1 MCSAQLL
8 QKWTIIQQN
17 PYSHFRKIRS
27 LRHTGG
33 GEHEESATDLDSS
46 QRKREHLVACHLKSV
61 ITHFILDENQES
73 CNNEREQTIMLL
85 HREWS
90 KEIEPSRQNSTHHPL
105 IVSNPIDTLQ
115 PVTTHCNTLQ
125 HTATHC
131 DALRRTRTHL
141 QHTATHCNTLQRT
154 ATTVTHLNTLQRT
167 ATHRNALQCTAT
179 CNTLQHPATHYS
191 TAESNLMPNGSAIYI
206 CVYEYVYKYVG
217 YIHIHIY
224 IFLL

>member
-1 MCSAQLL
+1 MCSAQVL

-17 PYSHFRKIRS
+17 PYSHFRKIRF

-90 KEIEPSRQNSTHHPL
+90 KEIEPSRQNSIHHPL

-141 QHTATHCNTLQRT
+141 QHTATHCNDCNAPR
-154 ATTVTHLNTLQRT
+154 HT
-167 ATHRNALQCTAT
+167 ATHCNIPQRAAMHCNVQHTTTPCSALF
-179 CNTLQHPATHYS
+179 YS
-191 TAESNLMPNGSAIYI
+191 WIQIDAKRQRYLYMYI
-206 CVYEYVYKYVG
+206 
-217 YIHIHIY
+217 
-224 IFLL
+224 